1 MGGKKGSR
9 GAGEPLCLVECREL
23 MEAIPGDGAHVLL
36 NSWPEEDLSCLDGK
50 ISRMS
55 AAEILPGV
63 GLRS

>member
-9 GAGEPLCLVECREL
+9 GAGEAVCLAECGGL
-23 MEAIPGDGAHVLL
+23 MEAIPGDCARVLSNL
-36 NSWPEEDLSCLDGK
+36 WPEEDLSCLDGK
-50 ISRMS
+50 SSRTS